1 MNGSGQP
8 TWAAG
13 SFLARLSPDERDKL
27 LALGTTRLLAAGKQI
42 LVEGGRDKHVEIIR
56 QGYVKVTTQVGGA
69 ARLLAIRL
77 PGDLVGELAAV
88 TDNSR
93 MATVTTCG
101 EVVST
106 VIRQADFLSFLG
118 THPHTAN
125 QVTGTVGRRLRWAN
139 ERRSEFS
146 AYSAQVRLAHVL
158 ADIAATCGE
167 KVRDGLRIEVDLSQT
182 ELAALVGAAEDT
194 VQKAL
199 RTLRRR
205 GLVRTGYRQIT
216 VLDEPA
222 LRALADEEDV
232 A

>member
-1 MNGSGQP
+1 MNGSGPP

-13 SFLARLSPDERDKL
+13 SFLARLSPEERDKL
-27 LALGTTRLLAAGKQI
+27 LTLGTTRLLAASKRI
-42 LVEGGRDKHVEIIR
+42 MVEGDQDRHVEIIR

-69 ARLLAIRL
+69 SRLLAIRL
-77 PGDLVGELAAV
+77 PGDIVGELAAV
-88 TDNSR
+88 TDSSR
-93 MATVTTCG
+93 IATVTTCG

-106 VIRQADFLSFLG
+106 VIRQADFLNFLG

-158 ADIAATCGE
+158 SDIAAACAE

-182 ELAALVGAAEDT
+182 ELADLVGAAEDT

-199 RTLRRR
+199 RALRRR